1 MIRGGFI
8 LVASML
14 LAGCAAP
21 PPRVVTRIR
30 VVTPLVPPSLLSCP
44 PAPSVPVARRQSTVA
59 TYVAELWEAGEIC
72 RNHLAAVAG
81 VLRRPGALSAPA
93 PRHQSLVRK
102 VLR

>member
-1 MIRGGFI
+1 MTARG
-8 LVASML
+8 LMLAVVL

-21 PPRVVTRIR
+21 PPQVVTRIR
-30 VVTPLVPPSLLSCP
+30 VVEPRIPPSLLACP
-44 PAPSVPVARRQSTVA
+44 PAPAVPLVQRQSQVA

-81 VLRRPGALSAPA
+81 ALRPHPV
-93 PRHQSLVRK
+93 PPVVTHQSLVRK

>member
-1 MIRGGFI
+1 MTARG
-8 LVASML
+8 LMLAVVL

-21 PPRVVTRIR
+21 SPQVVTRIR
-30 VVTPLVPPSLLSCP
+30 VVEPRIPPSLLACP
-44 PAPSVPVARRQSTVA
+44 PAPAVPLVQRQSQVA

-81 VLRRPGALSAPA
+81 ALRPHPV
-93 PRHQSLVRK
+93 PPVVTHQSLVRK